1 MITTEDG
8 GIHLLLNAEHP
19 WTREESL
26 AHINPGQILFL
37 DLPVPEPKLR
47 LNVSA
52 SDVLSA
58 YLTRVKTHIKQL
70 RDLPSG
76 LSRFAKHFA
85 TGRYE
90 EIELGSVNR
99 DAFGLRKF
107 IVLAS
112 GMGKGGKVV
121 VIDSA
126 NQGRV
131 VWSKFFGRRAR
142 VQGMWILRESSAV
155 RGQPPLIGVLLVD
168 GAGCRFL
175 QINGL
180 DGTVVNEDV
189 CQLGFGDVVMAFAA
203 PLGVLDE
210 EGRRPVVVIPKV
222 GPAKIFPE
230 SGTSKTILERFG
242 DKIYYSLQEDGII
255 QGFHLDISVILTFS
269 LLTVDFRKHT
279 YLAFQSTT
287 RQSAPLGIIS
297 FSRRKGCIH
306 RTSPRRSICAL

>member
-26 AHINPGQILFL
+26 SHIHPSQILFL
-37 DLPVPEPKLR
+37 DLPVPEPTLR

-112 GMGKGGKVV
+112 GTGGKVV
-121 VIDSA
+121 VMDSA

-131 VWSKFFGRRAR
+131 VWSKYFGRGAR
-142 VQGMWILRESSAV
+142 VQGMWVLRESSAV

-168 GAGCRFL
+168 DAGCRFL

-180 DGTVVNEDV
+180 DGTVVDQDV
-189 CQLGFGDVVMAFAA
+189 CQLGFGDVVKAFAA

-222 GPAKIFPE
+222 GPAKVFPE
-230 SGTSKTILERFG
+230 SVTSKTILEGFG

-255 QGFHLDISVILTFS
+255 QGFHLDISVIPTFS
-269 LLTVDFRKHT
+269 LLTVDFREHT
-279 YLAFQSTT
+279 YLEFQSTT
-287 RQSAPLGIIS
+287 RQSTPLGIIS